1 MEIGIE
7 PNKNLQNIHQEQCT
21 HYFPFLTNSSLNPQ
35 KNANYWMYYYL
46 TLFVRNISLE

>member
-21 HYFPFLTNSSLNPQ
+21 HYFPFLTNSSLKPQ
-35 KNANYWMYYYL
+35 NNANYLMY
-46 TLFVRNISLE
+46 